1 MDEIRHETLI
11 FQGGRLAQYY
21 DKWEQLTT
29 DPEILEIVQGV
40 TLQFDCEEGQVE
52 QVHTVQPTLSA
63 KERKVIDKEIDK
75 LRTKERKVID
85 KEIDQ
90 LSQKGVISKCPPQA
104 HQFVSPVFV
113 RPKKDG
119 THRMILNLKKL
130 NEDITY
136 HHFKME
142 TLQAALKVVTP
153 GCFMASIDLKDAY
166 YTVPVEKEHRKF
178 LRLEWEGQ
186 L

>member
-1 MDEIRHETLI
+1 
-11 FQGGRLAQYY
+11 
-21 DKWEQLTT
+21 
-29 DPEILEIVQGV
+29 
-40 TLQFDCEEGQVE
+40 
-52 QVHTVQPTLSA
+52 
-63 KERKVIDKEIDK
+63 
-75 LRTKERKVID
+75 
-85 KEIDQ
+85 
-90 LSQKGVISKCPPQA
+90 
-104 HQFVSPVFV
+104 
-113 RPKKDG
+113 
-119 THRMILNLKKL
+119 MILNLKKL

-186 L
+186 LWQFNCMPNGLALAPHKFTELMKPVFATLRERGHFSTAFLDDSFLLAETRMAYACSVFDTVQLLRSLGFIIHLDKSVLEPTRRIQYLGVIIDSELMTVTLTPERASDMISCCLTIVRRL

>member
-1 MDEIRHETLI
+1 MDEIRHETLL

-40 TLQFDCEEGQVE
+40 TLQFDCEERQVE

-63 KERKVIDKEIDK
+63 KETKVIDIEINK
-75 LRTKERKVID
+75 
-85 KEIDQ
+85 
-90 LSQKGVISKCPPQA
+90 LSQKGVISKCPPQY
-104 HQFVSPVFV
+104 HQFVLPVFI

-136 HHFKME
+136 HHFKKGNVTGCIE
-142 TLQAALKVVTP
+142 TSDT
-153 GCFMASIDLKDAY
+153 
-166 YTVPVEKEHRKF
+166 
-178 LRLEWEGQ
+178 RLFHGFY
-186 L
+186 